1 MLRPV
6 ILSGGAGTR
15 LWPISTKDLP
25 KQFLPLVEERTMI
38 AATVGRLAGLQSER
52 PIVVGSAAHEGL
64 ILRDVP
70 NAKLILEPAG
80 RNTAPAIAAA
90 AMYTKPDDVLVV
102 LPSDHVIVDEQ
113 AFRAAVET
121 AAKAA
126 ADGALVT
133 FGIVP
138 DSPSTGYG
146 YIRPGEK
153 RGKGVKAVAEFVE
166 KPDLATAERYV
177 ADGYLWNSGMFVF
190 TAARF
195 LEELEAQRPK
205 MHKAVRKA
213 FSDGV
218 IDPEKWEGVPSE
230 SVDYA
235 VMEGTADAVVV
246 PLDAG
251 WNDVGSWDSLASLRP
266 GDEHGNV
273 LIGEVAAQGTSGS
286 YIRTAG
292 PAIAV
297 AGVSD
302 LIVVA
307 TDEAVVVVPRG
318 ESQRV
323 KDLLAELESKGI

>member
-38 AATVGRLAGLQSER
+38 AATVGRLAGLESER
-52 PIVVGSAAHEGL
+52 PIVVGSAAHEGH
-64 ILRDVP
+64 ILRDIP
-70 NAKLILEPAG
+70 NAKLILEPSG

-102 LPSDHVIVDEQ
+102 LPSDHVIVDED
-113 AFRAAVET
+113 AFRSAVGVAAG
-121 AAKAA
+121 AA

-138 DSPSTGYG
+138 DGPSTGYG
-146 YIRPGEK
+146 YIRPGDD
-153 RGKGVKAVAEFVE
+153 RGDGTKEVAEFVE

-177 ADGYLWNSGMFVF
+177 EAGYLWNSGMFVF
-190 TAARF
+190 TASRF
-195 LEELEAQRPK
+195 LDELKAQRPV
-205 MHKAVRKA
+205 MRKAVKKA
-213 FSDGV
+213 FRDGV
-218 IDPEKWEGVPSE
+218 IDPDTWEAVPSE
-230 SVDYA
+230 SIDYA
-235 VMEGTADAVVV
+235 VMEGTSDAVVV

-251 WNDVGSWDSLASLRP
+251 WNDVGSWDSLAELGRAD
-266 GDEHGNV
+266 GHGNV
-273 LIGEVAAQGTSGS
+273 LMGETVAQDTTGS
-286 YIRTAG
+286 YIRSAG

-297 AGVSD
+297 GGVSD

-323 KDLLAELESKGI
+323 KELLAELESNGL